1 MESTRS
7 SFIKARQRGQ
17 QALSALALHTTILFS
32 KQTLQNVCRHGMVFG
47 SVNKS
52 LQIEH
57 VTSSSSTSCKKSLII
72 QLSSQPLLSH
82 MTRYFLQRRP
92 LGRSPLHCAYNGLLL
107 RVQIFATPT
116 NSLQQKFLH
125 LLSQECPKKCFIHS
139 KI

>member
-1 MESTRS
+1 MLKSVGMESTRS

-92 LGRSPLHCAYNGLLL
+92 LGRLYTARITGYYCES
-107 RVQIFATPT
+107 
-116 NSLQQKFLH
+116 KFLRH
-125 LLSQECPKKCFIHS
+125 R
-139 KI
+139 KIASSRNFSLAPPAPSLK